1 MSAVI
6 DLDSE
11 RCLDLREAGRFL
23 GLCTRTVIRE
33 IQRGRLRA
41 FRAGRTWRIQM
52 SELRRYI
59 EAGTMGVPH
68 V

>member
-1 MSAVI
+1 MIGASEF
-6 DLDSE
+6 DSE
-11 RCLDLREAGRFL
+11 RCLDLREAGSFL

-33 IQRGRLRA
+33 IHRGKLRA
-41 FRAGRTWRIQM
+41 FRAGRKWRIQM

-59 EAGTMGVPH
+59 EAGTVGVRH